1 MVFFDRIFKGS
12 DEMFAKAEHDVNA
25 VVAELGPDAEVKMPN
40 TAYYHSC
47 CYSFLVKKI
56 TTLGELQA
64 VLADIKAMLKHE
76 QNTDSVFS
84 SGIATAIAAEVIEA
98 RARST
103 SGTLCASSAF
113 RSSLATS
120 PASSS

>member
-1 MVFFDRIFKGS
+1 MVFFTLDRVLIFKGS

-40 TAYYHSC
+40 TAYYLSC
-47 CYSFLVKKI
+47 CYSFLGKKI

-76 QNTDSVFS
+76 QTPILYS
-84 SGIATAIAAEVIEA
+84 AAA
-98 RARST
+98 
-103 SGTLCASSAF
+103 
-113 RSSLATS
+113 
-120 PASSS
+120 